1 MKNCHFSLVRLTWF
15 QNRVTFK
22 NIVKGIH
29 DSVGDGIWE
38 TKCAWFAPESN
49 ANDFSVIKTEFHVF
63 EASVWEDRFLT
74 LKNIVS
80 ETNTFTLK
88 LIKLLNIMIT

>member
-1 MKNCHFSLVRLTWF
+1 MTQLAMVFEK
-15 QNRVTFK
+15 QNAL
-22 NIVKGIH
+22 
-29 DSVGDGIWE
+29 DL
-38 TKCAWFAPESN
+38 PESN
-49 ANDFSVIKTEFHVF
+49 VNDFSMIKTEFHVF